1 MKEYLNIRYR
11 GVRPVHILIY
21 IIAGCVGATII
32 SSPFVAEPYALDK
45 LAIGLVEGILFGF
58 FVEIFVAD

>member
-1 MKEYLNIRYR
+1 MKEYLNVRYR
-11 GVRPVHILIY
+11 GARPVHILIY

-45 LAIGLVEGILFGF
+45 LAIGLVEGIVLGF
-58 FVEIFVAD
+58 FIEIFVAD